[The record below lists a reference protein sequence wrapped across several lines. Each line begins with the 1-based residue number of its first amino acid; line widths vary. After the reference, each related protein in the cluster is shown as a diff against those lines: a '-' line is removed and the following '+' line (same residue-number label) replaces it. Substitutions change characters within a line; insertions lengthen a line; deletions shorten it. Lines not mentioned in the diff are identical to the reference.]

1 MATLPLREAFTARAI
16 GSKWDSYK
24 ASLALP
30 PYLGRALFG
39 TQKKMGLD
47 IRFILGEDAMPKEL
61 KGSNFDA
68 QAPLRDA
75 IGFSDIQQEMPF
87 FRESYMVT
95 EKEEQEY
102 DNYRSSVNSDLANQV
117 LTRIMKKP
125 LDLVRGAN
133 VVPERM
139 IWQLLAPTDGVP
151 KITYAIDG
159 DYTNKAFVIDY
170 TSDNGA
176 KYKAKNY
183 IDITGTPTHKWS
195 AAATATPIADLVAAQ
210 EQQIENRGQK
220 LVRFAMNLKTWRQLV
235 NADDTK
241 KQVLGAIAANAGIM
255 LKESDVKSFLLSNYG
270 ITVLVYNGVYVDASG
285 NTKTFIPDG
294 VVTGISEGAN
304 VLGTVYYGTTPEE
317 RSGSLT
323 DGSLSIVE
331 TGVSL
336 YTYVTN
342 HPINTHCVC
351 SEIVLPSYEGM
362 NSVVVMKVDAA

>member
-1 MATLPLREAFTARAI
+1 MALPLKEAFTARAI
-16 GSKWDSYK
+16 GTKWDSYK

-39 TQKKMGLD
+39 TSKKSGLD

-102 DNYRSSVNSDLANQV
+102 ASFQSSANADLANQV
-117 LTRIMKKP
+117 LARIMKKP

-151 KITYAIDG
+151 KITVAIDG
-159 DYTNKAFVIDY
+159 DYTNKAYVIDY
-170 TSDNGA
+170 TSDNGSA
-176 KYKAKNY
+176 YKSTNF
-183 IDITGTPTHKWS
+183 INITGTQNNKWS
-195 AAATATPIADLVAAQ
+195 SASTCTPIADLVAAQ
-210 EQQIENRGQK
+210 EQQMQNRGQK
-220 LVRFAMNLKTWRQLV
+220 LSKFVMNQKTWKQLV
-235 NADDTK
+235 NAADTK
-241 KQVLGAIAANAGIM
+241 LQVLGTIAASAGQM
-255 LKESDVKSFLLSNYG
+255 LKDSDVKEFLLSNYG
-270 ITVLVYNGVYVDASG
+270 ITVYVYNNVYVNAAG
-285 NTKTFIPDG
+285 NNTTFVPDG
-294 VVTGISEGAN
+294 IVSGISEGAN
-304 VLGTVYYGTTPEE
+304 QLGTVYYGTTPEE
-317 RSGSLT
+317 RSGSKSI
-323 DGSLSIVE
+323 GNLSIVE
-331 TGVSL
+331 TGVAL
-336 YTYVTN
+336 YTYTTP
-342 HPINTHCVC
+342 HPVNTHCVC

-362 NSVVVMKVDAA
+362 NSVVVMKVDA

>member
-1 MATLPLREAFTARAI
+1 MALPLKEAFTARAI

-39 TQKKMGLD
+39 TQKKQGLD

-102 DNYRSSVNSDLANQV
+102 MTYANSANSDLANQV
-117 LTRIMKKP
+117 LARIMKKP
-125 LDLVRGAN
+125 LDLVQGAN

-139 IWQLLAPTDGVP
+139 IWQLLAPVDGIP
-151 KITYAIDG
+151 KITVAIDG
-159 DYTNKAFVIDY
+159 DYTSKAYVIDY
-170 TSDNGA
+170 TSDNGVA
-176 KYKAKNY
+176 YKSKNY
-183 IDITGTPTHKWS
+183 IDITGTPANKWS
-195 AAATATPIADLVAAQ
+195 AASTATPIADLVAAQ
-210 EQQIENRGQK
+210 DQQRDNRGQV
-220 LVRFAMNLKTWRQLV
+220 LYRFVMNQKTWKQFV
-235 NADDTK
+235 NAEDTK
-241 KQVLGAIAANAGIM
+241 KQVLGAIAYNSGIAI
-255 LKESDVKSFLLSNYG
+255 KDADVKEFLLSNYG
-270 ITVLVYNGVYVDASG
+270 IQIVVYNNVYLDAS
-285 NTKTFIPDG
+285 NASKTFVPDG
-294 VVTGISEGAN
+294 VVTGLSAGAN
-304 VLGTVYYGTTPEE
+304 QLGTVYYGTTPEE
-317 RSGSLT
+317 RSGDLST
-323 DGSLSIVE
+323 GNLSIVE

-336 YTYVTN
+336 YTYTTP
-342 HPINTHCVC
+342 HPLNTHCVC

-362 NSVVVMKVDAA
+362 NSVVVMKVDA

>member
-1 MATLPLREAFTARAI
+1 MALPLREAFTARAI

-75 IGFSDIQQEMPF
+75 IGFSDIQQKMPF

-95 EKEEQEY
+95 EQEEQDY
-102 DNYRSSVNSDLANQV
+102 MQYIDSANTDLANQV
-117 LTRIMKKP
+117 LGRIMKKP
-125 LDLVRGAN
+125 LDLVQGAN

-139 IWQLLAPTDGVP
+139 IWQLLAPTDGIP
-151 KITYAIDG
+151 KITVALDG
-159 DYTNKAFVIDY
+159 DYTNKAYVIDY

-176 KYKAKNY
+176 AYKAKNY
-183 IDITGTPTHKWS
+183 IDITGTSSQKWS

-210 EQQIENRGQK
+210 EQQTANRGQK
-220 LVRFAMNLKTWRQLV
+220 LSRFIMNQKTWKMLV

-241 KQVLGAIAANAGIM
+241 KQVLGAIAYSNGIM
-255 LKESDVKSFLLSNYG
+255 IKDSDVKEFLLSNYG
-270 ITVLVYNGVYVDASG
+270 ITVVVYNNVYLDAANAS
-285 NTKTFIPDG
+285 KTFVPDG
-294 VVTGISEGAN
+294 VVSAISEGAN
-304 VLGTVYYGTTPEE
+304 QLGTVYYGTTPEE
-317 RSGSLT
+317 RSGDT
-323 DGSLSIVE
+323 NKGNLSIVE
-331 TGVSL
+331 TGVAL
-336 YTYVTN
+336 YTYTTE
-342 HPINTHCVC
+342 HPVNTHCVC

-362 NSVVVMKVDAA
+362 NSVVVMKVDA